1 MKIFN
6 KRAGIILNYTDEE
19 AKHLLENYAD
29 VYEAVDENG
38 TPVPAEPETAPAEP
52 AVAPAEPETAPAV
65 APAEPEVEDT
75 AEDFTHYEEAGDYIE
90 Q

>member
-6 KRAGIILNYTDEE
+6 KRAGIILNYSDEE

-38 TPVPAEPETAPAEP
+38 TPVPAEPAQAEP
-52 AVAPAEPETAPAV
+52 AVAPAEPAV

>member
-6 KRAGIILNYTDEE
+6 KRAGIILEYSEEE
-19 AKHLLENYAD
+19 ATHLLEKFAD

-38 TPVPAEPETAPAEP
+38 TPVPAEPAVTPAE
-52 AVAPAEPETAPAV
+52 PAV

-75 AEDFTHYEEAGDYIE
+75 AEDFAHYEEAGDYIE

>member
-6 KRAGIILNYTDEE
+6 KRAGIILNYSDEE

-38 TPVPAEPETAPAEP
+38 TPVPAEPATETY
-52 AVAPAEPETAPAV
+52 ETET
-65 APAEPEVEDT
+65 PAEPEVEDT

>member
-6 KRAGIILNYTDEE
+6 KRAGIILNYEEEE

-29 VYEAVDENG
+29 VYEAVDAND
-38 TPVPAEPETAPAEP
+38 TPVPAEPATTTYETETPAE
-52 AVAPAEPETAPAV
+52 PAV

>member
-6 KRAGIILNYTDEE
+6 KRAGIILNYEEEE

-38 TPVPAEPETAPAEP
+38 TPVPAEPAQ
-52 AVAPAEPETAPAV
+52 

-75 AEDFTHYEEAGDYIE
+75 AEDFTHYEETGDYIE

>member
-6 KRAGIILNYTDEE
+6 KRAGIILNYTEEE

-38 TPVPAEPETAPAEP
+38 TPVPAEP
-52 AVAPAEPETAPAV
+52 AVAPAEPAV

>member
-38 TPVPAEPETAPAEP
+38 TPAPAEP
-52 AVAPAEPETAPAV
+52 AQAPTEPAYE

>member
-6 KRAGIILNYTDEE
+6 KRAGIILNYTEEE

-38 TPVPAEPETAPAEP
+38 TPAPAE
-52 AVAPAEPETAPAV
+52 PAV

-75 AEDFTHYEEAGDYIE
+75 AEDFAHYEEAGDYIE

>member
-6 KRAGIILNYTDEE
+6 KRAGIILNYTEEE

-52 AVAPAEPETAPAV
+52 
-65 APAEPEVEDT
+65 EVEDT

>member
-38 TPVPAEPETAPAEP
+38 TPVPAEPATTTYETETPAE
-52 AVAPAEPETAPAV
+52 PAV

-75 AEDFTHYEEAGDYIE
+75 AEDFAHYEEAGDYIE